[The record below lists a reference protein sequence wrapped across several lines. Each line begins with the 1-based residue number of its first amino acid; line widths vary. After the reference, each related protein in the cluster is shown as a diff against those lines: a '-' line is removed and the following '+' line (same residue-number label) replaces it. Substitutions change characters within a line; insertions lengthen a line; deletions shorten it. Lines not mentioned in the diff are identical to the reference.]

1 MEIHMIEIVAYKPE
15 WPAEFCE
22 IAALLRLALGG
33 LALRIDHIGSTSVP
47 GLAAKDRIDVQVTVA
62 ALTPE
67 VQIALEQIG
76 YSRNLRISTD
86 HLPPGCTEQGRWT
99 KWFFSAPE
107 KKRPLNLHV
116 RVAGYPNQRY
126 PLLFRDYLRFH
137 ADAAEAYA
145 RVKKALA
152 HYHPDDIDAYCE
164 IKDPVC
170 DLISQSAEVW
180 AKETAWQ
187 PGPSDA

>member
-1 MEIHMIEIVAYKPE
+1 MIEIVAYNPE
-15 WPAEFCE
+15 WPVEFGE
-22 IAALLRLALGG
+22 IAAKLRLALGE

-47 GLAAKDRIDVQVTVA
+47 GLDAKDRIDIQVTVA
-62 ALTPE
+62 ALTPA
-67 VQIALEQIG
+67 VQTALEQIG
-76 YSRNLRISTD
+76 CTRNQRISGD
-86 HLPPGCTEQGRWT
+86 HLPPGCTEQGQWT
-99 KWFFSAPE
+99 KWFFSPPKE
-107 KKRPLNLHV
+107 TRPLNLHV

-126 PLLFRDYLRFH
+126 PLLFRDYLRTH
-137 ADAAEAYA
+137 SNAAEAYA

-180 AKETAWQ
+180 AEETAWE

>member
-1 MEIHMIEIVAYKPE
+1 MIEIVAYKPE
-15 WPAEFCE
+15 WPAEFTE
-22 IAALLRLALGG
+22 IASQLRLALGE

-47 GLAAKDRIDVQVTVA
+47 GLDAKDRIDIQMTVA
-62 ALTPE
+62 ALTPA
-67 VQIALEQIG
+67 VQTALEQIG
-76 YSRNLRISTD
+76 YARSQRISAD
-86 HLPPGCTEQGRWT
+86 HLPPGCTEQAQWA
-99 KWFFSAPE
+99 KWFFSPPKE
-107 KKRPLNLHV
+107 TRPVNLHV
-116 RVAGYPNQRY
+116 RVTGYPNQRY
-126 PLLFRDYLRFH
+126 PLLFRDYLRSH
-137 ADAAEAYA
+137 SDAAEAYA

-180 AKETAWQ
+180 AEDTTWQ